1 VVVVGDTLQ
10 LINPDAWIDLGAV
23 AKGYIGDRLA
33 EFLLERGVVG
43 ALIDLGGDVVA
54 VGSRQDGSSWRIGI
68 REPVVGSS
76 EIFGVLEVSGA
87 SVISS
92 GTYER
97 QLAVDGV
104 SYHHILDP
112 FTGMPVRSDV
122 KSATV
127 VADSAVLGEGLS
139 TIAVLLGS
147 ELVSGLFERTNGFIG
162 AVLVLEN
169 GDVIEFGDVRLRR

>member
-1 VVVVGDTLQ
+1 LLT
-10 LINPDAWIDLGAV
+10 NPDAWIDLGAV
-23 AKGYIGDRLA
+23 AKGYIGDKLA
-33 EFLLERGVVG
+33 EFLLERGVTG

-54 VGSRQDGSSWRIGI
+54 VGNRQDGSPWRIGV

-76 EIFGVLEVSGA
+76 ELIGVLEVSGA

-97 QLAVDGV
+97 QLQVDGV

-122 KSATV
+122 VSATI
-127 VADSAVLGEGLS
+127 VADSAVIGEGLS

-147 ELVSGLFERTNGFIG
+147 EQVQELFERTDGFIG
-162 AVLVLEN
+162 AVLVLDN
-169 GDVIEFGDVRLRR
+169 GEILEFGDVRLKR